1 MISRIAVWHRGQAI
15 PLRLFDTS
23 DTAHRHTRVQS
34 CRDNSQRVIW
44 FPLLRPQTAHT
55 MPAMPI
61 RHYLQGHR
69 FDAETVRLMGIAY
82 ETALVALLQRRRED
96 PLREAAAHKIIELA
110 EAGERDPERLC
121 EGALKAIQPMAP
133 VLISDPSP
141 LPPHASPQEPLGS

>member
-1 MISRIAVWHRGQAI
+1 
-15 PLRLFDTS
+15 
-23 DTAHRHTRVQS
+23 
-34 CRDNSQRVIW
+34 
-44 FPLLRPQTAHT
+44 
-55 MPAMPI
+55 MPI

-69 FDAETVRLMGIAY
+69 FDAERVRLMGIAY

>member
-1 MISRIAVWHRGQAI
+1 MFGTGDRQSPFVFSILPTQ
-15 PLRLFDTS
+15 LTDT
-23 DTAHRHTRVQS
+23 RRVQS

-69 FDAETVRLMGIAY
+69 FDAERVRLMGIAY

>member
-1 MISRIAVWHRGQAI
+1 MISRIDVWHRGQAV

-82 ETALVALLQRRRED
+82 EMALVALLQRRRED

-121 EGALKAIQPMAP
+121 EGALRAI
-133 VLISDPSP
+133 
-141 LPPHASPQEPLGS
+141 

>member
-1 MISRIAVWHRGQAI
+1 MISRIDVWHRGQAV
-15 PLRLFDTS
+15 PLRLLDTS

-44 FPLLRPQTAHT
+44 FPLCGHNTART

>member
-1 MISRIAVWHRGQAI
+1 MFGTGDRQSPFVFSILPTQ
-15 PLRLFDTS
+15 LTDT
-23 DTAHRHTRVQS
+23 RRVQS